1 METIE
6 ILLNVISY
14 IDANVEEPISA
25 ETVAEFAGYSTDYFH
40 RLFGIYTGESLVAYI
55 RKRKMTFAL
64 KDIQTNQRLIDVA
77 VKYGYGSERA
87 FSRAFSSCFHM
98 SPKQAKKSK
107 IAIQPPLSIAPLKI
121 DGFKGD
127 ETMDYLSEVMYKSL
141 PEMRVASHV
150 VISENPEDEVIGFMQ
165 GLMKKYDLPESTE
178 QYGFDYP
185 VSEAESE
192 KGYRGYEYWVKLEAN
207 IDETILMKEP
217 VEIKVVPSYKYAVI
231 RITEPFI
238 NPFERIPK
246 GWQTLVKWIE
256 ANSLYN
262 RELREAKCLE
272 QVTVEN
278 DITYMDIMI
287 PIQRL

>member
-6 ILLNVISY
+6 ILLNVIAY
-14 IDANVEEPISA
+14 IETNIEETISA
-25 ETVAEFAGYSTDYFH
+25 ETVAEYAGYSTDYFH

-64 KDIQTNQRLIDVA
+64 KDIQANQRLIDVA
-77 VKYGYGSERA
+77 IKYGYGSERA
-87 FSRAFSSCFHM
+87 FSRAFSGCFHM

-107 IAIQPPLSIAPLKI
+107 IVIQPPLTIAPLKI

-127 ETMDYLSEVMYKSL
+127 LKMEYLSDVMYKSL
-141 PEMRVASHV
+141 PQMRVASHV
-150 VISENPEDEVIGFMQ
+150 VISENPEDEVIAYMQ
-165 GLMKKYDLPESTE
+165 GIMKKYEIPDSAE

-185 VSEAESE
+185 VSESEAER
-192 KGYRGYEYWVKLEAN
+192 GYRGYEYWVRMDES
-207 IDETILMKEP
+207 IDETLLFKAP
-217 VEIKVVPSYKYAVI
+217 VTIKSVPSYKYAVI

-238 NPFERIPK
+238 DPFERIPK
-246 GWQTLVKWIE
+246 AWQTLVKWIE

-272 QVTVEN
+272 QVTVDN
-278 DITYMDIMI
+278 GVTYMDIMI
-287 PIQRL
+287 PIQSL